1 MNTLAFRGVSFPWLI
16 RFRPLGASL
25 EIQRKES
32 QVVYL
37 ERKGQ
42 TCGAITILVGVARLT
57 RTDPL
62 LPSAMETY
70 ILVAMD

>member
-16 RFRPLGASL
+16 RFRPCL

-37 ERKGQ
+37 ERKGL